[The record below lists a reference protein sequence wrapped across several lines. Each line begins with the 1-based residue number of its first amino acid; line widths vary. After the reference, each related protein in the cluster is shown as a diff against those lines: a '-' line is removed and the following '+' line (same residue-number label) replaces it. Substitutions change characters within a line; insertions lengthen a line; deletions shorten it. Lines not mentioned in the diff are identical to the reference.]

1 MKLASYMVNGK
12 ASYGVISER
21 GLIDLSTKLGDRF
34 PTLRTLLAAE
44 ALDQAGEAVR
54 DSKPDYEM
62 RQVTFL
68 PTIPDPDKIFCIGVN
83 YHSHRQETGRP
94 ETPYPTIFT
103 RYANTLVGHD
113 RPLIRPRVSN
123 DFDYEAELAVII
135 GKRARDVPKE
145 RALDYVA
152 GYSCY
157 NDASVRDWQRHT
169 SQFTPGKNFIGTG
182 GFGPCMV
189 TTDEIPDP
197 TVLSVAMRLNGREMQ
212 RSTTDLMIFTI
223 PTLINYLTTFTEL
236 VPGDVIATGTPG
248 GVGSRRNPPV
258 WMKPGDIAEVE
269 ISGIGILRNPVAAE
283 E

>member
-1 MKLASYMVNGK
+1 MKLASYLVNGQ

-21 GLIDLSTKLGDRF
+21 GLIDLRTKMGGQF
-34 PTLRTLLAAE
+34 PTLRTLLAAD
-44 ALDQAGEAVR
+44 ALDQAREAAR

-62 RQVTFL
+62 REVTFL
-68 PTIPDPDKIFCIGVN
+68 PTIPDPEKIFCVGIN
-83 YHSHRQETGRP
+83 YHAHRQETGRP
-94 ETPYPTIFT
+94 ETTYPTIFT
-103 RYANTLVGHD
+103 RYANTQVGHD
-113 RPLIRPRVSN
+113 QALIKPRVSN

-157 NDASVRDWQRHT
+157 NDASVRDWQRHS
-169 SQFTPGKNFIGTG
+169 SQFTAGKNFIGTG
-182 GFGPCMV
+182 ALGPCMV

-197 TVLSVAMRLNGREMQ
+197 TVLSLTMRLNGREMQ

-223 PTLINYLTTFTEL
+223 PTLINYLTTFSEL
-236 VPGDVIATGTPG
+236 VPGDVISTGTPG

>member
-1 MKLASYMVNGK
+1 MKLASYMVKGQ

-21 GLIDLSTKLGDRF
+21 GLIDLSTKMGGRF
-34 PTLRTLLAAE
+34 PTLRTLLAAD
-44 ALDQAGEAVR
+44 ALDQAREAVR

-62 RQVTFL
+62 REVTFL

-83 YHSHRQETGRP
+83 YHAHRQETGRP
-94 ETPYPTIFT
+94 EMAYPTIFT
-103 RYANTLVGHD
+103 RYANTQVGHEQA
-113 RPLIRPRVSN
+113 LIKPRVSN

-157 NDASVRDWQRHT
+157 NDASVRDWQRHS
-169 SQFTPGKNFIGTG
+169 SQFTAGKNFVGTG
-182 GFGPCMV
+182 ALGPCMV

-197 TVLSVAMRLNGREMQ
+197 TVLSLTMRLNGREMQ

-223 PTLINYLTTFTEL
+223 PTLINYLTTFSEL
-236 VPGDVIATGTPG
+236 VPGDVISTGTPG

-269 ISGIGILRNPVAAE
+269 ISGIGILRNPVATE